1 MRVLATH
8 LQSVREKERADIS
21 REIHDVL
28 GQGLIGMKI
37 EISRL
42 TRMLSESQDESV
54 RSSMSERFKDVIRL
68 LDENITAV
76 KNISTELRPRVL
88 DMLGLSAAVEWQ
100 CQEFERRTRISC
112 SCHIPSDEIQF
123 GEQQSTALFRITQE
137 ALTNVARHALAKHV
151 TVELNVIDGDARLI
165 VRDDGKGLA
174 EGDVSAP
181 GSLGL
186 LGMCERAEMLGG
198 KLTIEG
204 APGRGTEVCATV
216 PLKAS
221 PPL

>member
-1 MRVLATH
+1 
-8 LQSVREKERADIS
+8 VREKERADIS

-28 GQGLIGMKI
+28 GQGLIGLKI

-42 TRMLSESQDESV
+42 ARILSESESESMR
-54 RSSMSERFKDVIRL
+54 RSTSDRFNDVMRL

-100 CQEFERRTRISC
+100 CQEFERRTRTSC
-112 SCHIPSDEIQF
+112 SCHLPNEDIQF
-123 GEQQSTALFRITQE
+123 GDQQATALFRITQE

-151 TVELNVIDGDARLI
+151 TVELSIVDGSARLS
-165 VRDDGKGLA
+165 VQDDGKGIA
-174 EGDVSAP
+174 EGEVSAS

-186 LGMCERAEMLGG
+186 LGMRERAEMLGG
-198 KLTIEG
+198 QLTVDG
-204 APGRGTEVCATV
+204 GPGRGTVVCATV
-216 PLKAS
+216 PLNTSA
-221 PPL
+221 PL